1 MNTKRKPACM
11 YALTMVTVGDQP
23 SRSIAMAALR
33 KIAQM
38 SNYCSRVTKLIEN
51 YSYVDDLL
59 TSVDEYAEAS
69 VLMQEIDTLLQKGC
83 F

>member
-1 MNTKRKPACM
+1 
-11 YALTMVTVGDQP
+11 
-23 SRSIAMAALR
+23 MAALR